1 MEKTQDP
8 RFLRTRQLIMDAFMQ
23 LAIEKEFKDIT
34 IKDITSRA
42 TVNRATFYYHFF
54 DKYDLLEKV
63 LAESVLKGVLTN
75 VNSHEALTSE
85 SMQNI
90 FTSILQFQQGLAT
103 QCARS
108 YEAFTPKIE
117 TIVKEELA
125 RIFRDF
131 LKDKHPDWPFE
142 KVDVHSIMLSWS
154 LYGMSTKYVKSGETP
169 TDALI
174 QALFE
179 QLMME

>member
-1 MEKTQDP
+1 MEKTMDP
-8 RFLRTRQLIMDAFMQ
+8 RFLRTRQLIMNSFMQ
-23 LAIEKEFKDIT
+23 LTIEKEFKDIT
-34 IKDITSRA
+34 IKDITTRA

-63 LAESVLKGVLTN
+63 LAEDVLKGVLTN
-75 VNSHEALTSE
+75 VNSHEALTPE
-85 SMQNI
+85 SMKNI
-90 FTSILQFQQGLAT
+90 FTSILQFQTGLAN

-131 LKDKHPDWPFE
+131 LKDQHPDWPFE
-142 KVDVHSIMLSWS
+142 KVDLESIMLSWS
-154 LYGMSTKYVKSGETP
+154 LYGMSTKYVKSGEIP
-169 TDALI
+169 TEEMI
-174 QALFE
+174 HRLFKK
-179 QLMME
+179 LMA